1 MPYKDK
7 RAEVKCRKVNMLKVR
22 WDMFDLAKKK
32 AELELGFMSTG
43 GFLEII
49 LVNYLQ
55 AKQTEDEYRL
65 KAKNNSSS
73 PPKTKTT

>member
-1 MPYKDK
+1 
-7 RAEVKCRKVNMLKVR
+7 
-22 WDMFDLAKKK
+22 MFDLAKKK